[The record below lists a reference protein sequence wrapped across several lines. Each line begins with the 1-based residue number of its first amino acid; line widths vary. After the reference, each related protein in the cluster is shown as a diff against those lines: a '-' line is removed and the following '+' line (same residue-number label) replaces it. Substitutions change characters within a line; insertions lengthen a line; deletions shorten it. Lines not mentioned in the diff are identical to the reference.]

1 MNENVQD
8 ELFLKFFDL
17 SEDNTGMQKTFD
29 PSELMKLEEKI
40 VSVRYLQ
47 YLNEMNSRSDISDDD
62 LAALADNFEK
72 SGVMQERAGLEL
84 YHLISIK
91 KLMNNKEIPSLALPN
106 VLSKIVGDTL
116 SSSVEYRKL
125 EEASVPAIIVRL
137 VGDGIRIIKSTL
149 QGVSIQPEF
158 YESTRNG
165 VSTLEYQNSSRAD
178 LHQSTKDGMILEY
191 QIVKESLD
199 EVMLNINFISKI
211 PGNCRVN
218 LEQGG
223 RIVSSQM
230 LYENE
235 DRVSVNRLIVGDYT
249 VKIQGPSS
257 QYSFHFRVENE

>member
-1 MNENVQD
+1 MSEYMQD
-8 ELFLKFFDL
+8 ELLLKFFDF
-17 SEDNTGMQKTFD
+17 SEESSGSQKTLD
-29 PSELMKLEEKI
+29 PVELMKLEEKV

-47 YLNEMNSRSDISDDD
+47 YLGEMKYRNDISEND
-62 LAALADNFEK
+62 LAALADNFEN
-72 SGVMQERAGLEL
+72 SGTMQERAGLEL

-116 SSSVEYRKL
+116 SASAGTRKL
-125 EEASVPAIIVRL
+125 EEDTVPALIVRL

-165 VSTLEYQNSSRAD
+165 VSTLEYQNNSRAD
-178 LHQSTKDGMILEY
+178 LYQSTKDGMILEY
-191 QIVKESLD
+191 QIIKESLN

-211 PGNCRVN
+211 PGSCRVN
-218 LEQGG
+218 LEQDG

-235 DRVSVNRLIVGDYT
+235 DRVSVNKLNVGDYT
-249 VKIQGPSS
+249 VKIQGPST
-257 QYSFHFRVENE
+257 QYSFHFRVEND